1 MSEAVCDGLI
11 HFGYKRS
18 EPRSVAYSANLDIEA
33 YVVWSSFHSETDI
46 CFNESN
52 FVAAFVDFSI
62 ILLQC
67 TIYRKMVV
75 KISITFF
82 CYTSTV
88 YTFFVTYAKY
98 EFFSLPVCLFSKG

>member
-18 EPRSVAYSANLDIEA
+18 EPRSVAYSAKLDVEA

-46 CFNESN
+46 CFNDSN
-52 FVAAFVDFSI
+52 FVTAFVDFSI

-67 TIYRKMVV
+67 TIYRKIVL
-75 KISITFF
+75 KI
-82 CYTSTV
+82 
-88 YTFFVTYAKY
+88 
-98 EFFSLPVCLFSKG
+98 